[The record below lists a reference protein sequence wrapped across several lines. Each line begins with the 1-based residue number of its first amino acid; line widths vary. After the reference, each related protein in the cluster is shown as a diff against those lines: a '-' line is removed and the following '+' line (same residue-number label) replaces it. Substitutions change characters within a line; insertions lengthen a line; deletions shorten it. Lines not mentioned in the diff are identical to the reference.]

1 MIVLSEINLTCVLA
15 RENVLAGTDGP
26 QMGYVLIEALPI
38 GEGINERM
46 PLNLSLV
53 LDRSG
58 SMAGQ
63 KIQHLQESVKL
74 LVDTLARDD
83 VLSVILF
90 DDKADLL
97 VPAQLVNEKES
108 INNLLAK
115 ITDRGGTEISRG
127 IKLSIEELRKNLN
140 QERITRMIVLTDGQT
155 YGDEKASIKL
165 VKKLHEDDIGLSVFG
180 LGEDWNE
187 DFLDELA
194 EGNGPNGRSDFIENP
209 NEILPRFQEVVTGM
223 ARTVTTNNLITLRLV
238 QGVSPRQVWRV
249 LPMIANLGYEP
260 LSDRDV
266 QVPLGDLQS
275 GTGQSI
281 LVEFTIPSR
290 SPGRFRLA
298 QTEITYD
305 VPSEGLVGQKFR
317 ADCVVNY
324 IKDDVEANKVNPK
337 VMNHVEKATAFKLQT
352 RALDAAKTGDV
363 GRATQLLRQSATRLL
378 SMGENALATV
388 ALEEASQLESD
399 GKMSPTGTKKLRYD
413 TQRLN
418 KLPED

>member
-1 MIVLSEINLTCVLA
+1 MNVLSEINLTCVLA

-63 KIQHLQESVKL
+63 KIQQLQESVKL

-83 VLSVILF
+83 VVSVVLF

-115 ITDRGGTEISRG
+115 ISDRGGTEISRG

-165 VKKLHEDDIGLSVFG
+165 ANKLHEDDIGLSVFG
-180 LGEDWNE
+180 L
-187 DFLDELA
+187 
-194 EGNGPNGRSDFIENP
+194 
-209 NEILPRFQEVVTGM
+209 
-223 ARTVTTNNLITLRLV
+223 
-238 QGVSPRQVWRV
+238 
-249 LPMIANLGYEP
+249 
-260 LSDRDV
+260 
-266 QVPLGDLQS
+266 
-275 GTGQSI
+275 
-281 LVEFTIPSR
+281 
-290 SPGRFRLA
+290 
-298 QTEITYD
+298 
-305 VPSEGLVGQKFR
+305 
-317 ADCVVNY
+317 
-324 IKDDVEANKVNPK
+324 
-337 VMNHVEKATAFKLQT
+337 
-352 RALDAAKTGDV
+352 
-363 GRATQLLRQSATRLL
+363 
-378 SMGENALATV
+378 
-388 ALEEASQLESD
+388 
-399 GKMSPTGTKKLRYD
+399 KK
-413 TQRLN
+413 N
-418 KLPED
+418 